1 MIEPPR
7 KFDQELHSLLV
18 VMANEGVHNAA
29 KGISGMVG
37 QSLHVDQPVVKR
49 VPIKEI
55 PDLLGGPETEAV
67 GIYLRV
73 EGEIGGQMMLVLPY
87 VKALE
92 LVDLMMDVPAGTSQ
106 TMGRIERS
114 ALAELGNLTGSFFLN
129 AVAATTGLNARP
141 SPPAVMVDM
150 IGAIMNIILA
160 ASDVLSETVL
170 MLQAKFTRSGREADV
185 DFWIVPDRDTIECM
199 VKGE

>member
-1 MIEPPR
+1 MTETPPQ
-7 KFDQELHSLLV
+7 FDQELHSLLV

-29 KGISGMVG
+29 KGISDMVG
-37 QSLHVDQPVVKR
+37 ESLSVDRPLVKR

-55 PDLLGGPETEAV
+55 PGLLGGPEAEAV

-73 EGEIGGQMMLVLPY
+73 EGQIGGQMMLVVPY

-92 LVDLMMDVPAGTSQ
+92 LVDLMMSVPVGTTQS
-106 TMGRIERS
+106 MGSIERS

-129 AVAATTGLNARP
+129 AVAATTGLDARP

-150 IGAIMNIILA
+150 IGAIIDIILA
-160 ASDVLSETVL
+160 TSDNLSETVL
-170 MLQAKFTRSGREADV
+170 MLQAKFMRNGREAEV
-185 DFWIVPDRDTIECM
+185 DFWIIPDRDTIEHM
-199 VKGE
+199 AKGE